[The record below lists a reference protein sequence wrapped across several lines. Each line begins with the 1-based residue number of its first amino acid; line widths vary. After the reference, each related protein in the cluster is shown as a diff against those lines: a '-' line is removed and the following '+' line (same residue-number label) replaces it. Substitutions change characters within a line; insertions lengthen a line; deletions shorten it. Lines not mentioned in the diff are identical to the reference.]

1 MKAKTMNA
9 LAMCFHSRMVAWFV
23 KAGIAASVLLLPL
36 LTPPWFELDH
46 GSMAYAER
54 PPGTGGGKPDI
65 PPGGGGK
72 GKPDDPPG
80 GGGGKPDK
88 PGRGSGDL
96 YSDLV
101 FVYRTEEGLPIYIG
115 VPAGVEDVEE
125 VDVRAT
131 MTRLQ
136 GDFAA
141 ADLPGGYVACE
152 QPIAE
157 AGVPDQA
164 GMIAAYILS
173 TAPNL
178 SNPLFNPADGRDVT
192 PVPLGGTGVAGEECD
207 VLYDPDLAYDFR
219 EYTDEVSFGRMNVGR
234 SPERVLRQQL
244 TEVANLLKGPDVV
257 IGWDHAGRIS
267 VNGVAIDSPLQSL
280 AIHETLM
287 EHGQI
292 IGAPALPNL
301 PWNDLAP
308 PLPDPPMDDLDWLDY
323 AAAAIGG
330 AADKG
335 DYRVAGGINLDLIVY
350 NNRILHIPN
359 ETLWADTLEGDGT
372 EGALNELYIDY
383 SGYTYKRSD
392 KYPGC
397 FEGFGLGPDQ
407 GFLMDAVFAGQEF
420 EASNIFGFATAADD
434 SRRVISFGHDY
445 LDGARFDQAGS
456 DALCY
461 ELGLLE

>member
-1 MKAKTMNA
+1 MACW
-9 LAMCFHSRMVAWFV
+9 LVR
-23 KAGIAASVLLLPL
+23 ASIVVGLLLLPL
-36 LTPPWFELDH
+36 LTAPWFELDR
-46 GSMAYAER
+46 GSMAYAAR
-54 PPGTGGGKPDI
+54 PPVT
-65 PPGGGGK
+65 
-72 GKPDDPPG
+72 G

-88 PGRGSGDL
+88 PGKGSGDL

-115 VPAGVEDVEE
+115 VPAGEEEEE
-125 VDVRAT
+125 VELARDTVL
-131 MTRLQ
+131 RLQ
-136 GDFAA
+136 GEFAA
-141 ADLPGGYVACE
+141 EALPGGYVACE
-152 QPIAE
+152 QPIAG

-164 GMIAAYILS
+164 GMIAAYIVS
-173 TAPNL
+173 TIPTL
-178 SNPLFNPADGRDVT
+178 SNPLLNPANGEDVT
-192 PVPLGGTGVAGEECD
+192 PIPLGGTGVAGEECD
-207 VLYDPDLAYDFR
+207 ILYDPDLDDPEFDFR
-219 EYTDEVSFGRMNVGR
+219 DYTDEVSFGRMNVGR

-244 TEVANLLKGPDVV
+244 TEVANLLRGPDVEV
-257 IGWDHAGRIS
+257 GWDHAGRIT

-292 IGAPALPNL
+292 IGTPALPSL
-301 PWNDLAP
+301 PWNDEL
-308 PLPDPPMDDLDWLDY
+308 PLPLPEPPMDDLDWLDY

-335 DYRVAGGINLDLIVY
+335 DYRVAGVINLDLIVY

-359 ETLWADTLEGDGT
+359 ETVWANTLEGDGV
-372 EGALNELYIDY
+372 EGNLNELYVDY
-383 SGYTYKRSD
+383 SGFHYQRSA

-397 FEGFGLGPDQ
+397 FEGLGLGPRE
-407 GFLMDAVFAGQEF
+407 GFLMETVFAEGDF
-420 EASNIFGFATAADD
+420 EEWNVFGFATAADD
-434 SRRVISFGHDY
+434 SRRVISFSHDY